1 MSTRKY
7 KNPVNNHFIYN
18 DETRK
23 STCKICYFDMAG
35 RHSENLMRHL
45 KRKHS
50 STYAEVMLEKQRR
63 RSTIQQQ
70 KEQSSS
76 ENNACQL
83 SSLFS
88 FETEPHGLR
97 IKSMPT
103 NRALHNKAKK
113 RVTIT
118 IALKHQIVEKHKQG
132 LSVTNLGRAFKLS
145 KSTISTILKNA
156 DKLKH
161 INASKGVSRISSQR
175 PRMLDDVE
183 RLLLLWMDENQIKA
197 ESSTRIVIC
206 EKAKKIFDELIDNI
220 PATSTL
226 KEEVFKASKGWFENF
241 KKRSKIQGIEEAAN
255 SESNVVN
262 DINRKTK
269 PCSIEIDTN
278 DVNPTQ
284 SGQFESVYLGKFEM
298 REDTDETLSQMPD
311 NKDNN
316 NKHNEEKLALA
327 VRNETKAKATTPNPS
342 SVAAAATTAPSCS
355 SAQTATNSE
364 KQLLLPQQSSSDD
377 DGFFLQYLGNKFSKY
392 TPNAK
397 HTVQF
402 HINRILYKADMGC
415 YDNITDASKLPD
427 VE

>member
-97 IKSMPT
+97 IKSEVLAFRLEEPKT
-103 NRALHNKAKK
+103 NQQLAL
-113 RVTIT
+113 
-118 IALKHQIVEKHKQG
+118 
-132 LSVTNLGRAFKLS
+132 
-145 KSTISTILKNA
+145 
-156 DKLKH
+156 D
-161 INASKGVSRISSQR
+161 
-175 PRMLDDVE
+175 
-183 RLLLLWMDENQIKA
+183 
-197 ESSTRIVIC
+197 
-206 EKAKKIFDELIDNI
+206 
-220 PATSTL
+220 
-226 KEEVFKASKGWFENF
+226 
-241 KKRSKIQGIEEAAN
+241 
-255 SESNVVN
+255 
-262 DINRKTK
+262 KTK

>member
-1 MSTRKY
+1 
-7 KNPVNNHFIYN
+7 
-18 DETRK
+18 
-23 STCKICYFDMAG
+23 
-35 RHSENLMRHL
+35 
-45 KRKHS
+45 
-50 STYAEVMLEKQRR
+50 
-63 RSTIQQQ
+63 
-70 KEQSSS
+70 
-76 ENNACQL
+76 
-83 SSLFS
+83 
-88 FETEPHGLR
+88 
-97 IKSMPT
+97 MPT

-262 DINRKTK
+262 DINRKEVLAFRLEEPKTNQQLALDKTK